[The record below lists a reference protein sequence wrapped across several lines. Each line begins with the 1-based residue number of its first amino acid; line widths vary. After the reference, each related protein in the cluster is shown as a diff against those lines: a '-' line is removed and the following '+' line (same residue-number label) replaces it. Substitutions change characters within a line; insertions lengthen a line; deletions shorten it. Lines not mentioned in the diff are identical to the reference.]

1 MGGFI
6 VEEQIIGIVCLVFG
20 IGLLTWCARMDTSDF
35 MKRRDPKNKWSYID
49 SDKETDQDVL
59 KQKAR
64 GMILMVIGAGLS
76 MFGLVSF
83 LINIPINK

>member
-6 VEEQIIGIVCLVFG
+6 VEEQIIGIVCIVLG
-20 IGLLTWCARMDTSDF
+20 IVILTWCANMDRRDF

-49 SDKETDQDVL
+49 SDKETDRDVF
-59 KQKAR
+59 KQKTR
-64 GMILMVIGAGLS
+64 GMFLMLLGAGLS

-83 LINIPINK
+83 LMNIPIDK

>member
-1 MGGFI
+1 MG
-6 VEEQIIGIVCLVFG
+6 IIFLILG
-20 IGLLTWCARMDTSDF
+20 IGVLVWCARMDRSDF

-64 GMILMVIGAGLS
+64 GMVLMVIGAGLS
-76 MFGLVSF
+76 LFGLVSF